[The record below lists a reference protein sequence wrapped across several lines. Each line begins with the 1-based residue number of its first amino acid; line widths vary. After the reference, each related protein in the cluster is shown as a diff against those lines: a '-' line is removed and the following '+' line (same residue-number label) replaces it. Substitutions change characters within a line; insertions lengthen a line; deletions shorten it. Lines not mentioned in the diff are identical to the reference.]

1 MKKIL
6 SILTIVLMVP
16 VFFIASANAGET
28 IYHYGDGTSGTTPP
42 TPAQVAVGGF
52 AIVNPAT
59 GVVHGVI
66 VGSIDYFGDNNK
78 TMGSEYMGC
87 PVGCL
92 IIKQSTSDQNGNV
105 AGIHGPNVTYNQDR
119 NVFQSVQTNTVQT
132 ETITSPVLTETV
144 TLPVLQTSVTE
155 TVTASVLNTSV
166 TTVTSSILQTFV
178 TETVTS
184 SALNT
189 YVVETSVSVNRP
201 KIYEFGVQD
210 LTNTNGAFQVNEVAP
225 TQNTSV
231 QISGYTK
238 KFVCEDASETC
249 SKDVSN
255 TSSTLSEEVIF
266 FSERKTALEV
276 SSTIAA
282 QNLSLLQS
290 RIERLLILLG
300 LWVL

>member
-6 SILTIVLMVP
+6 SVIAIALMLPILQT
-16 VFFIASANAGET
+16 SNANAGET
-28 IYHYGDGTSGTTPP
+28 GE
-42 TPAQVAVGGF
+42 AVGGF

-66 VGSIDYFGDNNK
+66 VGSIEYFGGNNR
-78 TMGSEYMGC
+78 TMDSAFMGC
-87 PVGCL
+87 PIGCL
-92 IIKQSTSDQNGNV
+92 IIQQSTSDQNGNV

-119 NVFQSVQTNTVQT
+119 NVFQSAQTNTVQT
-132 ETITSPVLTETV
+132 ETITSPVLNETV
-144 TLPVLQTSVTE
+144 TSSVLQTSVTE
-155 TVTASVLNTSV
+155 ISVTETVTSSVLNTSV

-189 YVVETSVSVNRP
+189 YVVETNVSVNRP

-210 LTNTNGAFQVNEVAP
+210 LTNTNGAFQLNEVAP

-238 KFVCEDASETC
+238 KFVCEDASEIC

-255 TSSTLSEEVIF
+255 TSSTLSEEAIY

-276 SSTIAA
+276 SSIFAA

-290 RIERLLILLG
+290 KIERLLILLG
-300 LWVL
+300 LWLL

>member
-6 SILTIVLMVP
+6 NIIITVITVPIVFVSN
-16 VFFIASANAGET
+16 AQANENN
-28 IYHYGDGTSGTTPP
+28 
-42 TPAQVAVGGF
+42 VAFGGF
-52 AIVNPAT
+52 AVVHPET

-66 VGSIDYFGDNNK
+66 VGSIKEFGGNNQ
-78 TMGSEYMGC
+78 TMPNEFMGC

-92 IIKQSTSDQNGNV
+92 IIQQSTSDQNGNV
-105 AGIHGPNVTYNQDR
+105 AGIHGPDVTYNQDK

-132 ETITSPVLTETV
+132 ETIISPI
-144 TLPVLQTSVTE
+144 
-155 TVTASVLNTSV
+155 LN
-166 TTVTSSILQTFV
+166 
-178 TETVTS
+178 ETVTS
-184 SALNT
+184 SVLNT

-210 LTNTNGAFQVNEVAP
+210 LTNTNGQFQINEVAP
-225 TQNTSV
+225 TQNTGA

-255 TSSTLSEEVIF
+255 TSSTLSEEVIS

-276 SSTIAA
+276 SSIVAA

>member
-1 MKKIL
+1 MKKVL
-6 SILTIVLMVP
+6 SVIAIVLMLP
-16 VFFIASANAGET
+16 ILQTSNANAGET
-28 IYHYGDGTSGTTPP
+28 GE
-42 TPAQVAVGGF
+42 AVGGF

-66 VGSIDYFGDNNK
+66 VGSIEYFGGNDR
-78 TMGSEYMGC
+78 TMGSEFMGC

-92 IIKQSTSDQNGNV
+92 IIKQSTSNQNGNV
-105 AGIHGPNVTYNQDR
+105 SGISGPNVTYNQDTS
-119 NVFQSVQTNTVQT
+119 VFQSVQTNTVQT
-132 ETITSPVLTETV
+132 EIITSPVLTETV
-144 TLPVLQTSVTE
+144 TSSVLQTSVTETSVTE

-166 TTVTSSILQTFV
+166 TTVTSSVLQTFV

-189 YVVETSVSVNRP
+189 YVIETSVSVNSP
-201 KIYEFGVQD
+201 KIYEFGFQD
-210 LTNTNGAFQVNEVAP
+210 LTNTTAGIQLNEVAP

-255 TSSTLSEEVIF
+255 TSSTLSEEAIS

-276 SSTIAA
+276 SSIFAA
-282 QNLSLLQS
+282 QNLTLLQS
-290 RIERLLILLG
+290 KIERLLILLG
-300 LWVL
+300 LWLL